1 MNLVEQTV
9 RYLDRTSRK
18 TTIKKDG
25 YGGFSKITSNIF
37 WEREDWDDGSFIV
50 RQLDRGVLDRTLKF
64 GPLSAKLSE
73 LYAKGF
79 ILTVESFSHRRKHS
93 LVLRNSNNYR
103 ESYKVATVTNDD
115 LSKIDDL
122 TRLIKDG
129 SKPDYLAAEANMMKT
144 KEIVKIVEKEVIK
157 EVMIKPDPF
166 DELLMRYPL
175 KRKTVE
181 FIGNLTLDEYVKQQ
195 LKENRKLDYVE

>member
-9 RYLDRTSRK
+9 YYIDRTSQK
-18 TTIKKDG
+18 TAIKKDG
-25 YGGFSKITSNIF
+25 YGGFSKITSNSF

-79 ILTVESFSHRRKHS
+79 ILTVESFTHRRKHS
-93 LVLRNSNNYR
+93 LILRNLNNYR
-103 ESYKVATVTNDD
+103 ESYKVAKVTNDD
-115 LSKIDDL
+115 LSRIDDL
-122 TRLIKDG
+122 TRFIRDG

-175 KRKTVE
+175 ARKPVE
-181 FIGNLTLDEYVKQQ
+181 FIGNLTLNEYVKQQ
-195 LKENRKLDYVE
+195 LKENRKLHHVE

>member
-9 RYLDRTSRK
+9 HYLDRTSNK
-18 TTIKKDG
+18 IAFKKDG
-25 YGGFSKITSNIF
+25 YGSHSKVTSNIF

-79 ILTVESFSHRRKHS
+79 FLTVESFTHRRKHS
-93 LVLRNSNNYR
+93 LILRNSANRR

-122 TRLIKDG
+122 TRFIRDG

-175 KRKTVE
+175 ARKPVE
-181 FIGNLTLDEYVKQQ
+181 FIGNLTLNEYVKQQ
-195 LKENRKLDYVE
+195 LKENRKLHHVE

>member
-9 RYLDRTSRK
+9 HYLDRTHRK
-18 TTIKKDG
+18 ITIKKDG
-25 YGGFSKITSNIF
+25 RGGFSKTVSNSF

-50 RQLDRGVLDRTLKF
+50 RQLDRGVLDKTLKF

-93 LVLRNSNNYR
+93 LILRNLNNYR

-122 TRLIKDG
+122 SRFIKDG
-129 SKPDYLAAEANMMKT
+129 SKPDYHVTQANMAKPQ
-144 KEIVKIVEKEVIK
+144 EIIKIVEKEVIK

-175 KRKTVE
+175 KRKPVE